1 LICANCPWPVK
12 IGCLQWG
19 LNIGQGIHLKRPL
32 IVVACNWDQV
42 LEPLEAVAASYGPPG
57 AALTSLAQ
65 DLD

>member
-1 LICANCPWPVK
+1 M
-12 IGCLQWG
+12 CLQWS

-57 AALTSLAQ
+57 AALTSWAQ